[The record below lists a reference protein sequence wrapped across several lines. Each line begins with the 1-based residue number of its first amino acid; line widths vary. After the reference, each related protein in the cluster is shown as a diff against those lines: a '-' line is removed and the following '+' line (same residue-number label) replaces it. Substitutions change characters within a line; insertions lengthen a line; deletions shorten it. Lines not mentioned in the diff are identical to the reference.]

1 MRNHIKIND
10 RLNRLFNEYDE
21 EIDLLEQRLEASKKV
36 TEGWINQIKSA
47 ADTNDLKTIK
57 LVINNIINKDYGK

>member
-1 MRNHIKIND
+1 MSNHIKIND

-21 EIDLLEQRLEASKKV
+21 EIDILEQRLESSKKV
-36 TEGWINQIKSA
+36 GEGWLDQIKA
-47 ADTNDLKTIK
+47 AVDTNDLQTIK

>member
-21 EIDLLEQRLEASKKV
+21 EIDILEQRLEASKKV